1 MAALLEWESELEDA
15 GAPLTYDQLVA
26 RVIAAQRTLLRKDLL
41 SAAFG
46 ARCIAAC
53 DWGSIEAGLE
63 AGNFSAPAIRDL
75 LRRVGDWVLLLPQ
88 PDLSS
93 GDSSRAIVEKVYS
106 EILIATKA
114 LPGALMRRAILGYFG
129 PVALKMSLARK
140 TRGRQL
146 GAVLRIA
153 VDPAILVANVPG
165 HLQMLCASPG
175 EAAYFVK
182 THSCGLAQTMQS
194 LKTPAGPVRGGEV
207 FVYYLLHLLC
217 IGCEVHVFGSSVGDT
232 YVATLDA
239 SRGGRFFEYEAIANN
254 SQLREELLGPVLF
267 DLVESRAPLQ
277 EMSQALAECPMAK
290 AFCRQLLLLGL
301 LEYLLCLTD
310 LATNSGNFGFY
321 AKPDGSFT
329 LRVIDFGCSER
340 PSGMFCAVIPG
351 SGGRRRSAPRHDDD
365 PLRKFCLV
373 DRSNNVC
380 ELRSA
385 VHDIMTT
392 ELGGWSDAI
401 SSAAASARDTLA
413 RIATVSDSETE
424 SFLEQ
429 IDIAREDS
437 EENYKRVMVWVA
449 AVQP

>member
-1 MAALLEWESELEDA
+1 LEWESELEDA
-15 GAPLTYDQLVA
+15 GALITCDQLVS
-26 RVIAAQRTLLRKDLL
+26 RVIAAQRTLLCKDLL

-63 AGNFSAPAIRDL
+63 AGNFSALDIRDL
-75 LRRVGDWVLLLPQ
+75 LRRVADWVLLLPQ
-88 PDLSS
+88 HQCPAGADLSS

-106 EILIATKA
+106 EILIATTV
-114 LPGALMRRAILGYFG
+114 LPAALMRRAILDYFG

-140 TRGRQL
+140 TRGQQL

-182 THSCGLAQTMQS
+182 THSCGLAQTVQS
-194 LKTPAGPVRGGEV
+194 LKTPVGPVRGGEV
-207 FVYYLLHLLC
+207 FVYHLLHLLC

-239 SRGGRFFEYEAIANN
+239 SRGGRFFEYEAISNN

-392 ELGGWSDAI
+392 
-401 SSAAASARDTLA
+401 
-413 RIATVSDSETE
+413 
-424 SFLEQ
+424 
-429 IDIAREDS
+429 
-437 EENYKRVMVWVA
+437 RVGRMGLRHLFSGSICS
-449 AVQP
+449 